1 MKLNKSKALLS
12 IFFCFFL
19 ISANAQRTTV
29 ASGGNASGSGGSVSY
44 TIGQMDYT
52 TNTGSTGSAMQG
64 VQQPYEIIPI
74 SSTEQN
80 ISAFP
85 NPTDGLITLSFEN
98 YPLINTTYQIYD
110 EHGRLLQSNKI
121 NLEQTTID
129 LTEFATAIYFLKIQ
143 DGAKELKVFKIFKT
157 LNP

>member
-1 MKLNKSKALLS
+1 MKILITAILF
-12 IFFCFFL
+12 IFDYSFL
-19 ISANAQRTTV
+19 FAQQATV
-29 ASGGNASGSGGSVSY
+29 VSGGNASGSTGTVSY
-44 TIGQMDYT
+44 TIGQIDYT

-110 EHGRLLQSNKI
+110 ENGRLLQSNKI

>member
-1 MKLNKSKALLS
+1 MKILITAILFIFGYS
-12 IFFCFFL
+12 ILF
-19 ISANAQRTTV
+19 AQQATV
-29 ASGGNASGSGGSVSY
+29 VSGGNASGSTGTVSY
-44 TIGQMDYT
+44 TIGQIDYT

-110 EHGRLLQSNKI
+110 ENGRLLQSNKI